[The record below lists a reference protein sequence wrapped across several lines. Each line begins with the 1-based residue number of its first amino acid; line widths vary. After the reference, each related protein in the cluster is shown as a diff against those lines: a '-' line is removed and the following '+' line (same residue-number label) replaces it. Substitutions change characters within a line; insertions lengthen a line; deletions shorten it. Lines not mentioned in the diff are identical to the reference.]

1 MKHIFELVPEL
12 YVPTYEDEKPLSQIF
27 NNPKECSY
35 EWYIIRTFRDFKK
48 LCDAYE
54 AETKRHLD
62 SQLHLL
68 APFIDQ
74 YELEKYIMENLVGD
88 NECGYI
94 ILEYASESITE
105 TSTVPAHYRYAYNYK
120 QEKEVI
126 IKTLET
132 IENKNI
138 IFNRQESF

>member
-1 MKHIFELVPEL
+1 MKHIFELIPEL
-12 YVPTYEDEKPLSQIF
+12 YVPTYEDVKPLSQIF
-27 NNPKECSY
+27 DNSKECSY

-48 LCDAYE
+48 LCDTYE

-62 SQLHLL
+62 IQLHLL
-68 APFIDQ
+68 TPSIDQ
-74 YELEKYIMENLVGD
+74 YELEKHIMEKVVGD

-94 ILEYASESITE
+94 ILEYVPASIGLID
-105 TSTVPAHYRYAYNYK
+105 AHYRYAYNYK
-120 QEKEVI
+120 QEKEAM

-132 IENKNI
+132 IEGKNI

>member
-12 YVPTYEDEKPLSQIF
+12 YVPTYEDVKPLSQIF
-27 NNPKECSY
+27 DNPKECNY

-62 SQLHLL
+62 TQLHLL

-74 YELEKYIMENLVGD
+74 YELEKYIMENLVGN

-94 ILEYASESITE
+94 ILEY
-105 TSTVPAHYRYAYNYK
+105 VPVFTTKAALVDAHYRYAYNYK
-120 QEKEVI
+120 QEKEAV

-132 IENKNI
+132 IEGKNI
-138 IFNRQESF
+138 IFSRQESF

>member
-12 YVPTYEDEKPLSQIF
+12 YVPTYEDVKPLSQIF
-27 NNPKECSY
+27 DNPKECNY

-62 SQLHLL
+62 TQLHLL

-94 ILEYASESITE
+94 ILEYVPVF
-105 TSTVPAHYRYAYNYK
+105 STKIALVDAHYRYAYNYK
-120 QEKEVI
+120 QEKEAI

-132 IENKNI
+132 IEGKNI
-138 IFNRQESF
+138 IFSRQESF